1 MQLSAKK
8 IAAFLDGILEGNPDV
23 EVDHPSK
30 IEEGGKGSISFLG
43 NPKYEKYAYSTNASV
58 LLVPRNFEPKQPVSA
73 TLVRVDD
80 VYDAIAQLLEHFGA
94 AYQREAGISDKA
106 SVSQQAKLGEEITV
120 GAFSS
125 IGEGSSIGANS
136 VIHEQVHIGKDVTI
150 GAHTVLYPGVRVLD
164 RCRVGDHCILHSNVV
179 VGSDGFGFTPQQDGS
194 YKKILHVG
202 NVVIEDRVEIGA
214 QSAID
219 RGTMGS
225 TVIREGVKMDNLIQV
240 GHNVEIGAHT
250 VIAAQTGIAG
260 STKIGKHC
268 RIGGQ
273 VGFAGHLE
281 IADGTQIQAQS
292 GIASNVK
299 EPNQALFG
307 SPAFAYRDFVRSHA
321 VFKKLP
327 ELYRKLHALEKAVK
341 PPSDQ

>member
-8 IAAFLDGILEGNPDV
+8 IAALLDGTVEGDPDV
-23 EVDHPSK
+23 KVDRPSK
-30 IEEGGKGSISFLG
+30 IEEGGEGSISFLG
-43 NPKYEKYAYSTNASV
+43 NPKYEEYAYSTTASA
-58 LLVPRNFEPKQPVSA
+58 LLVARDFKPKKPVQA
-73 TLVRVDD
+73 TLVRVDN
-80 VYDAIAQLLEHFGA
+80 VYGAIAQLLERFGE
-94 AYQREAGISDKA
+94 AYERQPGISGNA
-106 SVSQQAKLGEEITV
+106 AVAKEAQLGEGVTV

-125 IGEGSSIGANS
+125 IGAGSTIGAHS
-136 VIHEQVHIGKDVTI
+136 IIHDQVYIGRDVTI
-150 GAHTVLYPGVRVLD
+150 GAHAILYPGVRILD
-164 RCRVGDHCILHSNVV
+164 RCQVGDHCILHSNVV
-179 VGSDGFGFTPQQDGS
+179 VGSDGFGFTPQEDGS
-194 YKKILHVG
+194 YKKVIHVG
-202 NVVIEDRVEIGA
+202 NVILEDHVEIGA

-225 TVIREGVKMDNLIQV
+225 TIIREGVKMDNLIQV

-273 VGFAGHLE
+273 VGFVGHLE

-292 GIASNVK
+292 GIASDVK

-307 SPAFAYRDFVRSHA
+307 YPAFAYRDFVRSHA
-321 VFKKLP
+321 VFKRLP
-327 ELYRKLHALEKAVK
+327 ELYKKLSALEKAIR
-341 PPSDQ
+341 PPSKP